1 MIRDFGVLTV
11 GITYRALS
19 LPEINLLS
27 FVTYA
32 EKLFTF
38 DNYFYKMIE

>member
-1 MIRDFGVLTV
+1 MIRDFVVLPV

-27 FVTYA
+27 YVTYA
-32 EKLFTF
+32 EKIFTF
-38 DNYFYKMIE
+38 DNYFYKRIE